1 MLRFADGV
9 AEPDTNMTRHAGE
22 RAMKLLDEGEQDV
35 ANPLVRPRG
44 SRGRR
49 SWLGLLGGYAA
60 ALTLAAAEVRSQ
72 VRQQNPPPRPAGS
85 DPAGGDDDEGAKL
98 KAPTKG
104 ILEANEKDIKKR
116 VERLLQL
123 ATELKAEV
131 DRTDS
136 SQVLSMAMVKKAE
149 EIEKLAKEISSR
161 AKG

>member
-1 MLRFADGV
+1 MKIPDDG
-9 AEPDTNMTRHAGE
+9 EAG
-22 RAMKLLDEGEQDV
+22 A
-35 ANPLVRPRG
+35 ANPSALSPE
-44 SRGRR
+44 SHGRR
-49 SWLGLLGGYAA
+49 NWLGLFGGYAA
-60 ALTLAAAEVRSQ
+60 ALALLAAEVRSQ
-72 VRQQNPPPRPAGS
+72 ARQQNPPPRPTGS
-85 DPAGGDDDEGAKL
+85 DPASGDDDDAAAKL

-131 DRTDS
+131 DKTDS
-136 SQVLSMAMVKKAE
+136 SQVLSLAMVKKAE

>member
-1 MLRFADGV
+1 MNIPHDK
-9 AEPDTNMTRHAGE
+9 EE
-22 RAMKLLDEGEQDV
+22 DV
-35 ANPLVRPRG
+35 ANASEQSPA

-49 SWLGLLGGYAA
+49 NWLGRLGGYVA
-60 ALTLAAAEVRSQ
+60 ALALLAAEVRSQ
-72 VRQQNPPPRPAGS
+72 ARQQNPPPRPTGS
-85 DPAGGDDDEGAKL
+85 DPASGDEDDAAAKL
-98 KAPTKG
+98 KPPTKG

-131 DRTDS
+131 DKTDS
-136 SQVLSMAMVKKAE
+136 SQVLSLAMVKKAE